1 LRKFLNSM
9 GETYYHNMHKVL
21 GVQHITNNTFIV
33 KIERKELSFIPG
45 QHLVIGKKGDKE
57 FRQYSIYSGV
67 NDPYFEILVREV
79 EKGTVTPKLK
89 KLIVG
94 DELEINGP
102 MGYFTVSEQR
112 RNSSPIVM
120 IATGT
125 GIAPF
130 NSWVKSFPDMNYKM
144 IHGVRKAEE
153 AYGREGYQKSRYV
166 LCTSQEKSGNFNGR
180 ITDYIKKAYFAPET
194 LFYLCGNSEM
204 IFDAMEIL
212 KDKGLNTNNMFAEVY
227 F

>member
-1 LRKFLNSM
+1 MSNLN
-9 GETYYHNMHKVL
+9 YHNIHKVEKIRHL
-21 GVQHITNNTFIV
+21 THDTFVIRM
-33 KIERKELSFIPG
+33 ERKNIKFTPG
-45 QHLVIGKKGDKE
+45 QHLVMGIKGDKE

-67 NDPYFEILVREV
+67 DDPYIELLIKEV
-79 EKGTVTPKLK
+79 GTGVVTPRLK
-89 KLIVG
+89 KLKPG

-102 MGYFTVSEQR
+102 MGYFTISEAR
-112 RNSSPIVM
+112 RKQPVVM

-130 NSWVKSFPDMNYKM
+130 KSFIQSHKDLKYQL
-144 IHGVRKAEE
+144 IHGVRTHEE
-153 AYGREGYQKSRYV
+153 AYEHELYPKDKYQ
-166 LCTSQEKSGNFNGR
+166 LCTSRELNGNFNGR
-180 ITDYIKKAYFAPET
+180 VTDFIKTAKFDRDT

-212 KDKGLNTNNMFAEVY
+212 KDKGMNPNNMFAEVY